1 MPDLIQ
7 LLMYFALNPK
17 EKIADKK
24 ELLDNIM
31 LHLFKTIKFLTN
43 KELIQV
49 FYAYVKTG
57 LGTPVLYGLISERM
71 KILISEMSLGEIET
85 LLVIAANEDT

>member
-1 MPDLIQ
+1 
-7 LLMYFALNPK
+7 MYFALNPR
-17 EKIADKK
+17 ETHEDKK
-24 ELLDNIM
+24 ELLHNIM
-31 LHLFKTIKFLTN
+31 LHLFKTMKFLNN

-71 KILISEMSLGEIET
+71 KLVINEMSLGEIET